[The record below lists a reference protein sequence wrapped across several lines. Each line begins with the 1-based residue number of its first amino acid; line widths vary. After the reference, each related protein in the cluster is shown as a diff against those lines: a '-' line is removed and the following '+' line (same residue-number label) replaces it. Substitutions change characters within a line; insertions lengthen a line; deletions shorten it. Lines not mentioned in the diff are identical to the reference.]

1 MRHFF
6 LAAID
11 NQQKYCRCFVVPI
24 SSLTSGVSFSQVGN
38 DTRTALVKYYVFIR
52 IKTLHFIFISLFFNN
67 KQWVEDG
74 FVCFVFINF
83 KCDFKY

>member
-1 MRHFF
+1 
-6 LAAID
+6 
-11 NQQKYCRCFVVPI
+11 
-24 SSLTSGVSFSQVGN
+24 
-38 DTRTALVKYYVFIR
+38 VKYYVFIR